1 MNNISIRFRVLL
13 LVLACSC
20 LTISA
25 SESRKR
31 KRILDEVQLAG
42 ESFTYGNVVYHTKS
56 DNETEIPL
64 HQSATTEPPRKKRKV
79 DRDCGVESG
88 EAPNKYWACTACS
101 FNNDRSAQKCHICN
115 APKAGEDTSNRE
127 NRSGQTSFLHPNRRK
142 DPGEVTVRPGDLIN
156 RIKRLENTNNR
167 SRSTYTTTSNS
178 SPSNSNSSTGSGR
191 HHTMPYPTTPQN
203 TPSDG
208 IEYEQVSSRFPAG
221 FNPPSD
227 TQPGQIGKGKPRG
240 RKIYNLVDA
249 GNPNFAKDVYG
260 TMTDGRKENHQ
271 EKLYMLQALGFTAS
285 VASLALEQA
294 NGDVNK
300 ATETLCMWNSKGW
313 VSAVVPSI
321 QDGSVNHNSHETRY
335 DLNAVDE
342 DDDVEKSVNVKHGD
356 GAEDGNYKQMETAK
370 TSYGSTHEKI
380 GDINNI

>member
-31 KRILDEVQLAG
+31 KRILDEVQPDCAS
-42 ESFTYGNVVYHTKS
+42 SFQLGNVKYFKIS
-56 DNETEIPL
+56 DINETEIPL
-64 HQSATTEPPRKKRKV
+64 HQSAATEPPRKKRKL

-88 EAPNKYWACTACS
+88 ADPNKYWACTACS

-115 APKAGEDTSNRE
+115 APKADEDTNNRKKGS
-127 NRSGQTSFLHPNRRK
+127 RPTSFLNPRK
-142 DPGEVTVRPGDLIN
+142 TPDGVTVRPGDLIN

-191 HHTMPYPTTPQN
+191 HHNTMPYPTTPQN

-240 RKIYNLVDA
+240 RQIYNFVDA

-271 EKLYMLQALGFTAS
+271 EKLNMLQALGFKAS

-294 NGDVNK
+294 NGDVHK
-300 ATETLCMWNSKGW
+300 ATETLLMLNSKSS
-313 VSAVVPSI
+313 VSAVVPSY
-321 QDGSVNHNSHETRY
+321 GSMNHNSHETRY
-335 DLNAVDE
+335 DLNTVDE
-342 DDDVEKSVNVKHGD
+342 DDDVEKSVNVKHDD

-380 GDINNI
+380 GDINNNI

>member
-13 LVLACSC
+13 LVLGCVC

-31 KRILDEVQLAG
+31 K
-42 ESFTYGNVVYHTKS
+42 H
-56 DNETEIPL
+56 NETEIPL
-64 HQSATTEPPRKKRKV
+64 HQSATEPPRKKRKV

-88 EAPNKYWACTACS
+88 AAPNKYWTCTACT
-101 FNNDRSAQKCHICN
+101 FDNHRSAQKCQICN

-208 IEYEQVSSRFPAG
+208 IEYEPVSSRFPAD
-221 FNPPSD
+221 FDPPSE
-227 TQPGQIGKGKPRG
+227 TQPGLG
-240 RKIYNLVDA
+240 RKIFKSVES
-249 GNPNFAKDVYG
+249 GNTNFAIMDIFD
-260 TMTDGRKENHQ
+260 TMNVGRKENHQ
-271 EKLYMLQALGFTAS
+271 EKLNMLQALGFKAS

-321 QDGSVNHNSHETRY
+321 QDGSMNHNSHETRY
-335 DLNAVDE
+335 DLNTVDE
-342 DDDVEKSVNVKHGD
+342 DDDIEKSVNAKHDDD
-356 GAEDGNYKQMETAK
+356 GAEDGIYKQMETAK